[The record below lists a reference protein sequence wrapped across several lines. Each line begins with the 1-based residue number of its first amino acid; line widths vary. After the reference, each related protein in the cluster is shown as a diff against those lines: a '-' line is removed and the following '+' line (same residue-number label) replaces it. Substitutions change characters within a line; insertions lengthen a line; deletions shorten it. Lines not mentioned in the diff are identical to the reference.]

1 MALKN
6 KQEGTTKRK
15 ETICVHVPKGYK
27 AKLNKLAFDQ
37 DRSVSALIRRQID
50 KMIKGGQNDE

>member
-1 MALKN
+1 MQSKT
-6 KQEGTTKRK
+6 KQVGTKKKK
-15 ETICVHVPKGYK
+15 ETICVHVPVGYK

-50 KMIKGGQNDE
+50 KMLKEGQNDE

>member
-1 MALKN
+1 MAVKTKQVGTLK
-6 KQEGTTKRK
+6 KK
-15 ETICVHVPKGYK
+15 ETICVHVPIGYK

-50 KMIKGGQNDE
+50 KMLKEGQDDE

>member
-1 MALKN
+1 MAVKTKQVGTLK
-6 KQEGTTKRK
+6 KK
-15 ETICVHVPKGYK
+15 ETICVHVPLGYK

-50 KMIKGGQNDE
+50 KMLKEGQNDE

>member
-1 MALKN
+1 M
-6 KQEGTTKRK
+6 KQKTKQVTLTKRK
-15 ETICVHVPKGYK
+15 ETICVHVPTGYK

-50 KMIKGGQNDE
+50 KMLNGGLNE